1 MDESRAQLALAY
13 ARSRVRGAFSA
24 LIQLDTALSHSAAA
38 VSDPFYGQVRMA
50 WWRDQI
56 AVLGTGT
63 VVNDPVL
70 MSLERIISPV
80 RTDAI
85 RLVNAWETVFDP
97 WPMTVE
103 SADEH
108 ARERGEAL
116 FAMAAA
122 LAGEPFGTDLST
134 AGRLWAMADV
144 ALHCPDRK
152 VAERMIEAARPLVGI
167 AEHVPRSMLA
177 FAILAR
183 FAERDVQR
191 GLSNKIKPGSPRLIT
206 EAVGLFLGLG

>member
-13 ARSRVRGAFSA
+13 APNRIREHFSA
-24 LIQLDTALSHSAAA
+24 IIQLDMALAHSAAL

-56 AVLGTGT
+56 VVLGSGT

-70 MSLERIISPV
+70 ISLERIILPIKPS
-80 RTDAI
+80 AI
-85 RLVNAWETVFDP
+85 QLVNAWETVFEP

-103 SADEH
+103 SAHGH

-116 FAMAAA
+116 FSMAAI
-122 LAGEPFGTDLST
+122 LADIPIAADINQ
-134 AGRLWAMADV
+134 AGRLWAMADL
-144 ALHCPDRK
+144 ALHCPDQEI
-152 VAERMIEAARPLVGI
+152 AAHMIEAARPAIGI
-167 AEHVPRSMLA
+167 AKRVPRSMLT

-183 FAERDVQR
+183 FAERDIQR
-191 GLSNKIKPGSPRLIT
+191 GLSNKTKAGSPRLIA